1 MKIAGSIAMVT
12 GANRG
17 LGKAYVDALFAAG
30 AAKVYAGARDPSLV
44 SDSRATPIKLDVTSP
59 DNIAAAAA
67 TCTDV
72 NVLINNAGV
81 MLMSPMLAD
90 RSDQAMRREMDVNV
104 YGMLAM
110 IRAFAPILARNGGGA
125 IVNMLSVVSWFV
137 PPFNATYAASKHAAL
152 AVSEAARIQLKGQ
165 KTRVIGVYAGFIDT
179 DMANGINQS
188 KTSPQQVAE
197 RTLDGI
203 LSGKDHVLADRRAEE
218 IWQATRSDPAQLA
231 ATMQL
236 AWDQQ
241 NS

>member
-1 MKIAGSIAMVT
+1 MKIEGCIAMVT

-17 LGKAYVDALFAAG
+17 LGKAYVETLFAAG
-30 AAKVYAGARDPSLV
+30 AAKVYAGARDLSLI
-44 SDSRATPIKLDVTSP
+44 SDSRATPIRLDVTSS
-59 DNIAAAAA
+59 DDITAAAA

-81 MLMSPMLAD
+81 MLMTPMLAD
-90 RSDQAMRREMDVNV
+90 GSDQAMRREMDVNV

-110 IRAFAPILARNGGGA
+110 IRTFAPILASNGGGA

-152 AVSEAARIQLKGQ
+152 AVSEAARIQLKSQ
-165 KTRVIGVYAGFIDT
+165 NTQVVGVYAGFIDT
-179 DMANGINQS
+179 AMAIGINQP

-203 LSGKDHVLADRRAEE
+203 LYGKDHVLADKRAEE
-218 IWQATRSDPAQLA
+218 IWQATRSDPGQLA
-231 ATMQL
+231 ATMQQ